1 MSVKGEGE
9 PWGDWGR
16 RQLDDPGSCVRQ
28 LMALGLSQDTAFL
41 MCLMGKI
48 HEQLID
54 MEADQQS
61 PPEDW
66 QG

>member
-1 MSVKGEGE
+1 
-9 PWGDWGR
+9 
-16 RQLDDPGSCVRQ
+16 
-28 LMALGLSQDTAFL
+28 MALGLSQDTAFL

-54 MEADQQS
+54 MEAAQQS